1 MKIFVMR
8 HGDAHL
14 AASSD
19 MQRPLSP
26 IGESEAAHATAW
38 LREFYFAEHPNIDY
52 AMVSPYLRTKQTL
65 TKITEQFTVT
75 RTEYTR
81 DIIPS
86 ASAAIAHDYMD
97 TVLSLH
103 PEINSVL
110 LVAHMP
116 FVSYFVESLTQLTP
130 PLFATASIAV
140 IEYDKS
146 RSKGYILEHKQVY
159 FT

>member
-1 MKIFVMR
+1 MNIFVMR

-26 IGESEAAHATAW
+26 IGESEAAHATNW
-38 LREFYFAEHPNIDY
+38 LLEQYFVEQQNIDY
-52 AMVSPYLRTKQTL
+52 AMVSPYLRTKQTFA
-65 TKITEQFTVT
+65 KVTEQFTVT

-86 ASAAIAHDYMD
+86 ACASVAHDYMD
-97 TVLSLH
+97 TVLALH
-103 PEINSVL
+103 PDIKNVL
-110 LVAHMP
+110 LVTHMP
-116 FVSYFVESLTQLTP
+116 FVSYFVEALTKVTS

-140 IEYDKS
+140 IDYDKS
-146 RSKGYILEHKQVY
+146 VSHGRIMEHKQDY